1 MRIVAEEFEN
11 TTTGEKVTGVTVM
24 IDGKLRQ
31 VFDIMIAKSGYNKS
45 YLEMLQ
51 EVLVL
56 GIDEYIKK
64 LKYSITYRWYFK
76 PAVRNL
82 ETQSKQ
88 QQKSAERSLMAWT
101 DLICCRWG
109 WE

>member
-1 MRIVAEEFEN
+1 MDNKMRIVAEEFEN

-56 GIDEYIKK
+56 GIDEYIQ
-64 LKYSITYRWYFK
+64 LLIVGILNLWFK
-76 PAVRNL
+76 TRKRYPDNSKSQRN
-82 ETQSKQ
+82 
-88 QQKSAERSLMAWT
+88 
-101 DLICCRWG
+101 DL
-109 WE
+109 

>member
-1 MRIVAEEFEN
+1 MDNKMRIMSEEFEN

-24 IDGKLRQ
+24 IDGKLKQ
-31 VFDIMIAKSGYNKS
+31 VFDVMIKKSGNNKS

-64 LKYSITYRWYFK
+64 LR
-76 PAVRNL
+76 
-82 ETQSKQ
+82 
-88 QQKSAERSLMAWT
+88 
-101 DLICCRWG
+101 
-109 WE
+109 